1 MLVTIY
7 IYHKK
12 IVTPHVT
19 KPPYAVN
26 AKLKIVYLI
35 LEQSISLPPKRGTLL
50 STYKIFKKITKIT
63 IVFR

>member
-7 IYHKK
+7 IYHKN
-12 IVTPHVT
+12 VTPLVT

-35 LEQSISLPPKRGTLL
+35 LEQSISLPPNRGTLML
-50 STYKIFKKITKIT
+50 LIIFLKITKIT